1 MFYTNISTSYN
12 GTIQYRGVD
21 KNGDR
26 VNFKD
31 NYFKPKLYVNGGK
44 SEIIND
50 DTFRTLDNVPVNP
63 IVFDSIAD
71 AKEHVDSYKGVDGY
85 NIYGMTRWEYQ
96 YIGEKFKGKVD
107 WDFSKL
113 KIYILDIEVD
123 SSNGF
128 PNIKEAPEFITSIAI
143 KELNT
148 GIYNVWGYGD
158 FETKDPNV
166 NYHKVNNEEQL
177 FLSFLDFWSSDYPDI
192 ITGWNTTFF
201 DIPYLIQR
209 ALKLNLDS
217 DIKKISPWNYYKAKQ
232 VFIQGR
238 EELIF
243 DIQGIDDID
252 YIELYKKFTFTT
264 QESYKLDYIGKT
276 ELGYGKTDDGAST
289 GFDLFKTDHQKFI
302 EYNMGDVDL
311 IDGLDKK
318 LKLMKLIC
326 TMAYGAKCNMSDVF
340 SQVRTWDC
348 MIYNY
353 LNERN
358 ITIPFIKKSD
368 KNSGIVGAYVKE
380 VNARLYNNVV
390 SFDIASLYPN
400 IIRTLNIGPET
411 YIDKDSKVNIDYILK
426 YSDKKPEKPGAKKE
440 PLKPLSDIG
449 CVAANGV
456 VYSKN
461 KQSLFSQLVERT
473 YNTRVEK
480 RSEMMRLK
488 KLDDDKYKQII
499 EDLDIEQYALKIQ
512 LNSLYGAIG
521 NQYFRFYNRDNAEAI
536 TSTGQTI
543 IQWIER
549 AVNEALD
556 RPKEGK
562 MGEVFYCDTDSI
574 FVELQ
579 PFIDRFSKGNPID
592 ELDDLCKNHLE
603 PAIAKSFDEYC
614 NYVNAYKNHLV
625 MKREAIADKGI
636 WTAKKRY
643 MLNVFDNEGVRYKEP
658 KLKIMGIESVKSST
672 PQIFR
677 KYIKEQINIMMN
689 GTENQMRQ
697 FRSEMKKDL
706 KNYDSFVK
714 MKKNKIEDIF
724 FPRSANNI
732 NIWYNKMERL
742 DKVNPHYSDN
752 AKITDFILKGP
763 MHIRGCIIY
772 NMLID
777 YHGLNKKYEKIKNG
791 EKVKFA
797 YVHDGY
803 PLISNSLRVDV
814 IAFKD
819 NLPRE
824 FDIDKYIDFKTM
836 FEKGADKPL
845 IPILEARKWSFE
857 DKVELDCGGSEIKPQ
872 AMPFMKTKKVNIE
885 PMGRL
890 F

>member
-50 DTFRTLDNVPVNP
+50 DTFRTLDDVPVNP
-63 IVFDSIAD
+63 IVFDSISD
-71 AKEHVDSYKGVDGY
+71 AKEHVDSYKDVDGY

-96 YIGEKFKGKVD
+96 YLGEKFKDKVD

-128 PNIKEAPEFITSIAI
+128 PNVKEAPAFITSIAI

-166 NYHKVNNEEQL
+166 NYHKVDNEEQL

-217 DIKKISPWNYYKAKQ
+217 DIKKISPWNYYKPKKIT
-232 VFIQGR
+232 IQGR
-238 EELIF
+238 EELKV

-252 YIELYKKFTFTT
+252 YIELYKKFTYTT

-276 ELGYGKTDDGAST
+276 ELGYGKTDGGSHS
-289 GFDLFKTDHQKFI
+289 GFVLYKTDHQKFI

-326 TMAYGAKCNMSDVF
+326 TMAYSAKCNMSDVF

-358 ITIPFIKKSD
+358 ITIPFLKKTD
-368 KNSGIVGAYVKE
+368 KNSGIIGAYVKE
-380 VNARLYNNVV
+380 VKPGLYNNVV

-411 YIDKDSKVNIDYILK
+411 YIDKQNNIDIDYVLNN
-426 YSDKKPEKPGAKKE
+426 KE
-440 PLKPLSDIG
+440 INSNGSI
-449 CVAANGV
+449 ASNGV

-549 AVNEALD
+549 AVN
-556 RPKEGK
+556 KEIDKYGK
-562 MGEVFYCDTDSI
+562 VFYCDTDSI
-574 FVELQ
+574 FVTLENLIKEVK
-579 PFIDRFSKGNPID
+579 PKD
-592 ELDDLCKNHLE
+592 EIEYLDKFCKKVLE

-625 MKREAIADKGI
+625 MKREAITDKGL

-672 PQIFR
+672 PQVCR
-677 KYIKEQINIMMN
+677 EKIKDVIHLIMN
-689 GTENQMRQ
+689 EDEKAVQD
-697 FRSEMKKDL
+697 FIKDFKSEFKTL
-706 KNYDSFVK
+706 SAEEVG
-714 MKKNKIEDIF
+714 

-732 NIWYNKMERL
+732 KSYTTKLITNDVENTFKDES
-742 DKVNPHYSDN
+742 KVDY
-752 AKITDFILKGP
+752 FEFKGP
-763 MHIRGCIIY
+763 VHIRGCLNF
-772 NMLID
+772 NMLLRKFP
-777 YHGLNKKYEKIKNG
+777 GLSKRYETIKDG
-791 EKVKFA
+791 EKVKFLYLLPNSKTGQFLDTNA
-797 YVHDGY
+797 SNIDENAHV
-803 PLISNSLRVDV
+803 IS
-814 IAFKD
+814 FKD
-819 NLPRE
+819 GLPKD
-824 FDIDKYIDFKTM
+824 FDIDKYIHY
-836 FEKGADKPL
+836 DKQFT
-845 IPILEARKWSFE
+845 KSF
-857 DKVELDCGGSEIKPQ
+857 
-872 AMPFMKTKKVNIE
+872 IE
-885 PMGRL
+885 PVKNILSVIDWDIEPRGKL